1 MTKHGLAVV
10 GGLWKHQGMGIFDRA
25 KKAVASAYNATEDDS
40 EINYGKFVV
49 LDVETTG
56 LDPLE
61 NRIVE
66 IALATVENGMI
77 IESWT
82 TRFNPE
88 GPVGKTEIHGITEED
103 VKHAPIFREK
113 SQEILNRIQDIA
125 VVAHNSRFDLAFL
138 RAEFDRMGTKM
149 PWVAGICTLTISN
162 YYQPHLSRRRL
173 ADCCDDIGVTIENAH
188 SAMGDA
194 HATAKLFHYYLIP
207 NKRPTPRREELEKL
221 KNPSANSSEVNIPK
235 TRNPVVAQRIKESQ
249 NSRPSQIN
257 TNLYKELVKILAACS
272 FQEVLEKE
280 NFSGE
285 FAYLEK
291 VIEFLEDGQL
301 NESELAELQALAG
314 IYELTESQT
323 QIAHSSLITALA
335 IQALK
340 DESISVVEREELN
353 LIASAVGLSQNA
365 LTEIIKDAK
374 KIRLNSLSR
383 VVLSLPENWKLGD
396 PLRVGQKVVFTGCDP
411 EQRTQLEND
420 SKKVGVAISGKVSG
434 KTSLL
439 ITDGSYDGNKARD
452 ARALGVRVV
461 TPDEYELML
470 RYIQPAEEEKL
481 KDEANATSSQSG
493 AEGLDPSVVRAW
505 AQKNGI
511 EVSPKGRIHTD
522 VYEAY
527 KKRES
532 D

>member
-1 MTKHGLAVV
+1 
-10 GGLWKHQGMGIFDRA
+10 MGIFDRA
-25 KKAVASAYNATEDDS
+25 KKAVASAYNSTEEKS
-40 EINYGKFVV
+40 EVNYGKFVV

-66 IALATVENGMI
+66 IALATVENGII

-88 GPVGKTEIHGITEED
+88 GPVGKTEIHGITEAD
-103 VKHAPIFREK
+103 VKNAPLFKEK
-113 SQEILNRIQDIA
+113 SQEILERIQNIA

-138 RAEFDRMGTKM
+138 RAEFDRMGFKM
-149 PWVAGICTLTISN
+149 PWIAGVCTLTISN

-194 HATAKLFHYYLIP
+194 HATAKLFHYYLMP
-207 NKRPTPRREELEKL
+207 NKRPVPRKEELEFL
-221 KNPSANSSEVNIPK
+221 KNPSSNSSEVTFSR

-249 NSRPSQIN
+249 NARTSSTN

-291 VIEFLEDGQL
+291 VIEFLEDGDL
-301 NESELAELQALAG
+301 SDSELAELNALAG
-314 IYELTESQT
+314 IYELSESQK
-323 QIAHSSLITALA
+323 QLAHSSLITALA

-340 DESISVVEREELN
+340 DESISVGEREELN
-353 LIASAVGLSQNA
+353 LIASAVGVSQNS

-374 KIRLNSLSR
+374 KIRLNSLSK
-383 VVLSLPENWKLGD
+383 VVLPLPENWKLGEA
-396 PLRVGQKVVFTGCDP
+396 LRVGQKVVFTGCDP
-411 EQRTQLEND
+411 EQRAQLEKD
-420 SKKVGVAISGKVSG
+420 SKKVGVAISSKVSG
-434 KTSLL
+434 KTALL

-470 RYIQPAEEEKL
+470 KYIQPAEL
-481 KDEANATSSQSG
+481 DETKNEMASTSSQSG

-505 AQKNGI
+505 AIKNGI
-511 EVSPKGRIHTD
+511 DVSPKGRIHTD
-522 VYEAY
+522 VYEAF
-527 KKRES
+527 KKRQS

>member
-1 MTKHGLAVV
+1 
-10 GGLWKHQGMGIFDRA
+10 MGIFDKA
-25 KKAVASAYNATEDDS
+25 KKAVASAYNAIEEKS

-66 IALATVENGMI
+66 IALATVENGVI
-77 IESWT
+77 TESWI

-103 VKHAPIFREK
+103 VKDAPLFKEK
-113 SQEILNRIQDIA
+113 VIEILERIQNVA

-138 RAEFDRMGTKM
+138 RAEFDRMGSKM
-149 PWVAGICTLTISN
+149 PWIAGICTLTISN

-173 ADCCDDIGVTIENAH
+173 VDCCDDIGITIENAH

-194 HATAKLFHYYLIP
+194 HATAKLFHYYMIP
-207 NKRPTPRREELEKL
+207 NKRPAPRKEELEIL
-221 KNPSANSSEVNIPK
+221 KNPSSNSREVSISR
-235 TRNPVVAQRIKESQ
+235 TRNPVVAKRIEERQ
-249 NSRPSQIN
+249 NSQASQVN
-257 TNLYKELVKILAACS
+257 SNLYKELVKILAACS

-291 VIEFLEDGQL
+291 VIEFLQDGQIT
-301 NESELAELQALAG
+301 ESETAELHALAG
-314 IYELTESQT
+314 IYELTDSQIK
-323 QIAHSSLITALA
+323 IAHTSLIKALA

-340 DESISVVEREELN
+340 DESISVGEREELN
-353 LIASAVGLSQNA
+353 LISSALGLTQNS

-383 VVLSLPENWKLGD
+383 VVLPLPGNWKLGE
-396 PLRVGQKVVFTGCDP
+396 PLKVGQKVVFTGCDP
-411 EQRTQLEND
+411 NQRTQLEND
-420 SKKVGVAISGKVSG
+420 SKKAGVAISGKVSG

-439 ITDGSYDGNKARD
+439 VTDGTYDGNKARD
-452 ARALGVRVV
+452 ARELGVRVV

-470 RYIQPAEEEKL
+470 KYIQPADEEKS
-481 KDEANATSSQSG
+481 KDEGNLTSSQSG

-505 AQKNGI
+505 ALKNGI
-511 EVSPKGRIHTD
+511 EVSPKGRIHSE

-527 KKRES
+527 KKRENG
-532 D
+532 

>member
-25 KKAVASAYNATEDDS
+25 KKAVASAYNATEDNS

-103 VKHAPIFREK
+103 VKHAPLFREK

-340 DESISVVEREELN
+340 DESISVGEREELN

-470 RYIQPAEEEKL
+470 KYIQPAEVEKL

>member
-1 MTKHGLAVV
+1 
-10 GGLWKHQGMGIFDRA
+10 MGIFDRA
-25 KKAVASAYNATEDDS
+25 KKAVASAYNSS
-40 EINYGKFVV
+40 EVNSEVDYGKFVV

-66 IALATVENGMI
+66 IALATVENGII

-88 GPVGKTEIHGITEED
+88 GPVGKTEIHGITEDD
-103 VKHAPIFREK
+103 VKNAPLFKEK
-113 SQEILNRIQDIA
+113 SQEILERIQNIA

-138 RAEFDRMGTKM
+138 RAEFDRMGSKM
-149 PWVAGICTLTISN
+149 PWVASICTLTISN

-173 ADCCDDIGVTIENAH
+173 IDCCDDIGIAIENAH

-207 NKRPTPRREELEKL
+207 NKRPAPRKSELEML
-221 KNPSANSSEVNIPK
+221 KNPSSNSFEVSISR

-249 NSRPSQIN
+249 NARSSQLN

-301 NESELAELQALAG
+301 NDFELAELDALAG
-314 IYELTESQT
+314 IYDLTEPQK
-323 QIAHSSLITALA
+323 QIANASLLTALA

-340 DESISVVEREELN
+340 DESISVGEREELN
-353 LIASAVGLSQNA
+353 LIASAVGISQTA

-383 VVLSLPENWKLGD
+383 VVLPLPENWKLGE
-396 PLRVGQKVVFTGCDP
+396 PLRVGQKVVFTGCEPD
-411 EQRTQLEND
+411 QRSQLEKD

-470 RYIQPAEEEKL
+470 KYIQPAEEDKSKIE
-481 KDEANATSSQSG
+481 ENSTSSQTG

-505 AQKNGI
+505 ALKNGI

-522 VYEAY
+522 VYEAF

>member
-1 MTKHGLAVV
+1 MAVV
-10 GGLWKHQGMGIFDRA
+10 GGLWKHPVMGIFDKA
-25 KKAVASAYNATEDDS
+25 KKAVASAYNSTEDKS
-40 EINYGKFVV
+40 ETNYGKFVV

-56 LDPLE
+56 LDPVK
-61 NRIVE
+61 NRILE
-66 IALATVENGMI
+66 IALATVENGI
-77 IESWT
+77 IVESWT

-88 GPVGKTEIHGITEED
+88 GPVGKTEIHGITEGD
-103 VKHAPIFREK
+103 VKDAPLFKEK
-113 SQEILNRIQDIA
+113 SIEILDRIQNVA

-138 RAEFDRMGTKM
+138 HAEFDRMGLKM

-173 ADCCDDIGVTIENAH
+173 ADCCEDIGISIENAH

-194 HATAKLFHYYLIP
+194 HATAKLFHYYLMP
-207 NKRPTPRREELEKL
+207 NKRPAPRKEDLEVV
-221 KNPSANSSEVNIPK
+221 KNPVANSIEVVMSGR
-235 TRNPVVAQRIKESQ
+235 RNPVVSQRIEERKNSQ
-249 NSRPSQIN
+249 EIQIN

-301 NESELAELQALAG
+301 NDSEREELISLAC
-314 IYELTESQT
+314 IYDLSESQIE
-323 QIAHSSLITALA
+323 IAHESLIKALA

-340 DESISVVEREELN
+340 DESISVGEREELN
-353 LIASAVGLSQNA
+353 LIASALGLSQSS
-365 LTEIIKDAK
+365 LTSIVKDAK
-374 KIRLNSLSR
+374 KIRLDSLSR
-383 VVLSLPENWKLGD
+383 VAQQLPENWKLGE

-411 EQRTQLEND
+411 VQRTQLEND
-420 SKKVGVAISGKVSG
+420 SKKAGVAISGKVSS
-434 KTSLL
+434 KTALL

-452 ARALGVRVV
+452 AREIGVRVV

-470 RYIQPAEEEKL
+470 KYIQPAEVDPSNGETTTK
-481 KDEANATSSQSG
+481 SSQSG

-505 AQKNGI
+505 ALKNGI
-511 EVSPKGRIHTD
+511 KVSPKGRIHTE

>member
-1 MTKHGLAVV
+1 
-10 GGLWKHQGMGIFDRA
+10 MGIFDRA
-25 KKAVASAYNATEDDS
+25 KKAVASAYNSNEEKS
-40 EINYGKFVV
+40 EVNYGKFVV

-66 IALATVENGMI
+66 IALATVENGII

-88 GPVGKTEIHGITEED
+88 GPVGKTEIHGITEAD
-103 VKHAPIFREK
+103 VKNAPLFKEK
-113 SQEILNRIQDIA
+113 SKEILERIQNIA

-138 RAEFDRMGTKM
+138 RAEFDRMGFKM
-149 PWVAGICTLTISN
+149 PWIAGVCTLTISN

-194 HATAKLFHYYLIP
+194 HATAKLFHYYLMP
-207 NKRPTPRREELEKL
+207 NKRPAPRKEELEIL
-221 KNPSANSSEVNIPK
+221 KNPSSNSSEVTFSK
-235 TRNPVVAQRIKESQ
+235 TRNPVVAQRIKENQ
-249 NSRPSQIN
+249 NARTSSTN

-291 VIEFLEDGQL
+291 VIEFLEDGVL
-301 NESELAELQALAG
+301 NDSERAELNALAG
-314 IYELTESQT
+314 IYELSESQK
-323 QIAHSSLITALA
+323 QLAHSSLITALA

-340 DESISVVEREELN
+340 DESISVGEREELN
-353 LIASAVGLSQNA
+353 LIASAVGVSQNS

-374 KIRLNSLSR
+374 KIRLNSLSK
-383 VVLSLPENWKLGD
+383 VVLPLPENWKLGEA
-396 PLRVGQKVVFTGCDP
+396 LRVGQKVVFTGCDP
-411 EQRTQLEND
+411 EQRAQLEND
-420 SKKVGVAISGKVSG
+420 SKKVGVAISSKVSG
-434 KTSLL
+434 KTALL

-470 RYIQPAEEEKL
+470 KYIQPAESNETNNEM
-481 KDEANATSSQSG
+481 ASTSSQSG

-505 AQKNGI
+505 AIKNGI

-522 VYEAY
+522 VYEAF
-527 KKRES
+527 KKR
-532 D
+532 

>member
-1 MTKHGLAVV
+1 
-10 GGLWKHQGMGIFDRA
+10 
-25 KKAVASAYNATEDDS
+25 
-40 EINYGKFVV
+40 
-49 LDVETTG
+49 
-56 LDPLE
+56 
-61 NRIVE
+61 
-66 IALATVENGMI
+66 
-77 IESWT
+77 
-82 TRFNPE
+82 
-88 GPVGKTEIHGITEED
+88 
-103 VKHAPIFREK
+103 
-113 SQEILNRIQDIA
+113 
-125 VVAHNSRFDLAFL
+125 
-138 RAEFDRMGTKM
+138 
-149 PWVAGICTLTISN
+149 
-162 YYQPHLSRRRL
+162 
-173 ADCCDDIGVTIENAH
+173 
-188 SAMGDA
+188 MGDA
-194 HATAKLFHYYLIP
+194 HATAKLFHYYLMP
-207 NKRPTPRREELEKL
+207 NKRPIPRKEELEIL
-221 KNPSANSSEVNIPK
+221 KNPSSNSSEVIFSR

-249 NSRPSQIN
+249 NARISNIN

-301 NESELAELQALAG
+301 NESELAELNALAG
-314 IYELTESQT
+314 IYELSESQK
-323 QIAHSSLITALA
+323 QLAHSSLITALA

-340 DESISVVEREELN
+340 DESISVGEREELT
-353 LIASAVGLSQNA
+353 LIASAIGVSQNS

-374 KIRLNSLSR
+374 KIRLNSLSK
-383 VVLSLPENWKLGD
+383 VVLPLPENWKLGEA
-396 PLRVGQKVVFTGCDP
+396 LRVGQKVVFTGCDP
-411 EQRTQLEND
+411 DQRAQLEND
-420 SKKVGVAISGKVSG
+420 SKKVGVAISSKVSG

-470 RYIQPAEEEKL
+470 KFIQPAEANESRN
-481 KDEANATSSQSG
+481 EAAGTSSQSG

-505 AQKNGI
+505 AVKNGI

-522 VYEAY
+522 VYEAF

>member
-1 MTKHGLAVV
+1 M
-10 GGLWKHQGMGIFDRA
+10 
-25 KKAVASAYNATEDDS
+25 
-40 EINYGKFVV
+40 
-49 LDVETTG
+49 
-56 LDPLE
+56 
-61 NRIVE
+61 
-66 IALATVENGMI
+66 
-77 IESWT
+77 
-82 TRFNPE
+82 
-88 GPVGKTEIHGITEED
+88 
-103 VKHAPIFREK
+103 
-113 SQEILNRIQDIA
+113 
-125 VVAHNSRFDLAFL
+125 
-138 RAEFDRMGTKM
+138 
-149 PWVAGICTLTISN
+149 
-162 YYQPHLSRRRL
+162 
-173 ADCCDDIGVTIENAH
+173 
-188 SAMGDA
+188 
-194 HATAKLFHYYLIP
+194 
-207 NKRPTPRREELEKL
+207 
-221 KNPSANSSEVNIPK
+221 
-235 TRNPVVAQRIKESQ
+235 
-249 NSRPSQIN
+249 
-257 TNLYKELVKILAACS
+257 
-272 FQEVLEKE
+272 
-280 NFSGE
+280 
-285 FAYLEK
+285 
-291 VIEFLEDGQL
+291 
-301 NESELAELQALAG
+301 
-314 IYELTESQT
+314 
-323 QIAHSSLITALA
+323 ITALA

-340 DESISVVEREELN
+340 DESISVGEREELN

-470 RYIQPAEEEKL
+470 KYIQPAEEEKP
-481 KDEANATSSQSG
+481 KDEANGTSSQSG

-505 AQKNGI
+505 ALKNGI